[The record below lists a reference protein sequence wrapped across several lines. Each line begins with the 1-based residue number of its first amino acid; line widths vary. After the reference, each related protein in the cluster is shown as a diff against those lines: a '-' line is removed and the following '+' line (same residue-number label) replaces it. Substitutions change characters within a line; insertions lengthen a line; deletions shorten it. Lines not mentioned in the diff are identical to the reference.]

1 MKVRIPLLVW
11 LPTMFVAVV
20 VARGKKEFQPLV
32 VVSMMC
38 WIPTTR
44 ETSPERDFGF
54 VSVIMSEDACGVRH
68 RSMCLGQV
76 EADGI
81 KRPVV
86 VVVMLLGVL

>member
-1 MKVRIPLLVW
+1 MIPLLVW

-54 VSVIMSEDACGVRH
+54 VSDACGVRH